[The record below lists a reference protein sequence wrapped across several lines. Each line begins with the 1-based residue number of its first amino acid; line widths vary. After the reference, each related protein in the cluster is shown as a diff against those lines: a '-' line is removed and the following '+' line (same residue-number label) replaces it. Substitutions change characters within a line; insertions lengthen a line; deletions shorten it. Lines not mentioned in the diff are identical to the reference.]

1 MSAENYRSIGE
12 AFSPLENALLD
23 ILCSG
28 EDAASSIARAQRAT
42 ATWGGYE
49 HDGCECFLIAVAP
62 TDGSAAIE
70 HDGGPFALAEVSDG
84 AETLGLLELWVVDGR
99 LHSVNYMPFGD
110 DHIAL
115 PSPDDYTITLTD
127 SA

>member
-42 ATWGGYE
+42 ATWVGYG

-62 TDGSAAIE
+62 TSTAIE

-115 PSPDDYTITLTD
+115 PPPDDYTITLTD

>member
-1 MSAENYRSIGE
+1 MNDENRRLAGE
-12 AFSPLENALLD
+12 AFRPLEAALLD

-28 EDAASSIARAQRAT
+28 TDTASSIARAQRTT

-49 HDGCECFLIAVAP
+49 HNDCECFLIAAP
-62 TDGSAAIE
+62 ADAGLPIE
-70 HDGGPFALAEVSDG
+70 HDDGPFAMAEVADG

-110 DHIAL
+110 EHVAL
-115 PSPDDYTITLTD
+115 PAPDDYTITLID
-127 SA
+127 SK

>member
-1 MSAENYRSIGE
+1 MSTETHRSIGE
-12 AFSPLENALLD
+12 ALSPLENTLLD

-49 HDGCECFLIAVAP
+49 HEGCECFLVAVAP
-62 TDGSAAIE
+62 AEGSAAIE

-84 AETLGLLELWVVDGR
+84 AEALGLLELWVVDGR
-99 LHSVNYMPFGD
+99 LHSVNYMPFGN
-110 DHIAL
+110 DHSAL
-115 PSPDDYTITLTD
+115 PAPDDYAITLID
-127 SA
+127 PA